1 MNATKK
7 DKYTI
12 QMNEIVPFEGNMKS
26 RFMTSMELSDD
37 ISSLFAGVMDDFCG
51 CKVRINDGNTSY
63 YQQGFNSGTVNPI
76 IPISDDFKHANK
88 GPGNLYVDLYF
99 KFNGYDLSS
108 FDFESPKTAE
118 ALELEIRREE
128 IYYRHKSIIPVA
140 IDVERANILAKAN
153 KRLAELKKAE
163 AAEASETKAESEKK
177 PTIAGAPAKTG
188 TNISERYLN
197 LMNNKSQGS
206 TFKILPHTYEMLEEF
221 MPIGADTKWGLHT
234 FETTSGMT
242 MYNSR
247 EELVVYVTGLD
258 VDKILAKIH
267 GTRDENGIYEYRCLP
282 STVIANRID
291 EFVVTVQQL
300 DTNTVRTLSE
310 SIGVY
315 RSNPSIYH
323 PAVRK

>member
-7 DKYTI
+7 DKHTI
-12 QMNEIVPFEGNMKS
+12 QVNEIVPFEGNMKS
-26 RFMTSMELSDD
+26 RFMTSMDLSDV

-51 CKVRINDGNTSY
+51 CKVKINDGNTSY
-63 YQQGFNSGTVNPI
+63 YQQGSNNGVVNAIVPI
-76 IPISDDFKHANK
+76 MEDFKRANK

-99 KFNGYDLSS
+99 KFNGYDLAS

-118 ALELEIRREE
+118 ALELEINREE
-128 IYYRHKSIIPVA
+128 IYYKHKSIIPVSV
-140 IDVERANILAKAN
+140 DTERAAVLAKAK
-153 KRLAELKKAE
+153 KRLAALKKSEEE
-163 AAEASETKAESEKK
+163 AKDTSEKK
-177 PTIAGAPAKTG
+177 EEKKTTSTPVKTG

-197 LMNNKSQGS
+197 LMNNKSQGT
-206 TFKILPHTYEMLEEF
+206 TFKVLPHTYEMLEEF
-221 MPIGADTKWGLHT
+221 MPLGADTRWGVHT
-234 FETTSGMT
+234 FETTSGMS

-247 EELVVYVTGLD
+247 EEIVVYVTGLD

-282 STVIANRID
+282 STTIANRID

-300 DTNTVRTLSE
+300 DTNIVRTLTE

-315 RSNPSIYH
+315 RSTPSIFH
-323 PAVRK
+323 PAVR